1 MFWIAV
7 GFALLQSLKTSFTKK
22 MRKEK
27 NMNQVERRKKQM
39 AYIADQE
46 CVEEM
51 NACKRIL
58 HELNTVDRTDGDAIC
73 EIVKRLFG
81 KSEGAFVN
89 PPFYCDYGKNIEVG
103 KNFFAN
109 YNCMIIDVA
118 KVTIGENCMMAPN
131 VAIYTAGHP
140 VHPAARNTAYEY
152 GIEVTI
158 GDNVWIG
165 GNTVVVPGVHIGSNV
180 VIGAGSVV
188 TKDIPDWCVAA
199 GNPCRVIRKITEED
213 KQYYFRDRKFDDE
226 AWEVVKN
233 KEL

>member
-188 TKDIPDWCVAA
+188 TKDIPPYSLAV
-199 GNPCRVIRKITEED
+199 GNPCRVIRKITEKDHMPDGIE
-213 KQYYFRDRKFDDE
+213 
-226 AWEVVKN
+226 KN
-233 KEL
+233 

>member
-1 MFWIAV
+1 
-7 GFALLQSLKTSFTKK
+7 
-22 MRKEK
+22 
-27 NMNQVERRKKQM
+27 MNQVERRKKQM
-39 AYIADQE
+39 AYIVDQE
-46 CVEEM
+46 CGEEM
-51 NACKRIL
+51 NAYKRIL

-81 KSEGAFVN
+81 KSDGAFVN

-140 VHPAARNTAYEY
+140 IHPAARNSAYEY

-158 GDNVWIG
+158 GDNVWLG

-188 TKDIPDWCVAA
+188 TKDIPDWSVAV
-199 GNPCRVIRKITEED
+199 GNPCRVVKKITEED
-213 KQYYFRDRKFDDE
+213 KQYYFKDRKFDDE
-226 AWEVVKN
+226 AWEVIKD
-233 KEL
+233 L